1 MTTMS
6 NYVFSWITLDIAI
19 KFCTPLDDSYQSDDD
34 GNTALIIVFT
44 IIIVLLTISLVI
56 AVVIII
62 WLCVE
67 RHRKLKHSNFG
78 KIYTTTKQFTM
89 ICSLENNNPLSQ
101 PQLNTDTIKMQS
113 SPVYDPINNSN
124 CSAVPEYETIQ
135 ASSDHQDVPM
145 VDNPAY
151 LAHNIKTSVS
161 EVIVYS
167 NIT

>member
-67 RHRKLKHSNFG
+67 RHRKLKHSNAG
-78 KIYTTTKQFTM
+78 KIYTTTKQF
-89 ICSLENNNPLSQ
+89 IL
-101 PQLNTDTIKMQS
+101 
-113 SPVYDPINNSN
+113 
-124 CSAVPEYETIQ
+124 
-135 ASSDHQDVPM
+135 
-145 VDNPAY
+145 
-151 LAHNIKTSVS
+151 
-161 EVIVYS
+161 
-167 NIT
+167 